1 MPEVTLTIDGR
12 KVTVEKGTTILE
24 AARRAAIHIP
34 TLCYL
39 PKFKKPP
46 ASCRL
51 CVVEVEGKNKLIA
64 SCATPVSEGMV
75 VATNTEKVKT
85 ARRVIMEL
93 LFSEHYGD
101 CIAPCSLD
109 CPANIDIQGYI
120 AHIAAGRYLE
130 ALELIKEKNPL
141 PLSVGRV
148 CPRFCESRCRRNLV
162 DGSVAIN
169 HLKRFV
175 ADYGLAHK
183 ESIPVLQ
190 RPFTDHRVAVIGGGP
205 AGLTAAY
212 YLARRG
218 HQVTIFEAMPALGGM
233 LRYGIP
239 EYRLPKKIL
248 DAEIQFILDL
258 GVEARC
264 GQKWGRDFSL
274 ESLKQEGFESIF
286 IGIGAWKSRPMGIE
300 GEDSPGVFSGID
312 FLCKF
317 AEGEQVHV
325 GSRVAIIGGGNTA
338 IDAARTCLRIGASEA
353 TIVYRRSRME
363 MPASHREIKEAED
376 EGVKFFLMAAPT
388 RITPGDGFLNLEIQ
402 RMKLGEPDQSG
413 RRRPV
418 PVPGSESVMQVD
430 SVIAAIGQLVEIGK
444 CHTEGLT
451 EGLGLT
457 RWNTIEAA
465 SSTLVTNL
473 EGIFAGGDAVSGP
486 RTVIEAIAQGRKA
499 ADAIHTYLTERKI
512 GTPHIPFNITK
523 GEFFEDVDLRNFEEV
538 PPRSRQKMPIR
549 HPKALAGDFGEVETG
564 YTEEV
569 AVKEAE
575 RCLGCGCHAVDKCII
590 RREAP
595 QYNVDLSHYGIGTR
609 LNYKVDR
616 SHPFITID
624 LNKCVLCRRC
634 KNVCEYEAIN
644 LEEGELENVDQLR
657 AISLTINDNCVFC
670 GLCADNCPTGALVKK
685 ETEQSLA
692 GELRQVR
699 TVCPYCGTGC
709 NLILNIR
716 GEKLVEVSSD
726 PGFIPNQGHLC
737 VKGRFGH
744 DFIKHPDRLIKPMI
758 RKDGELQAC
767 SWDEALGL
775 IARRLKEL
783 KETYGPESLGVFCSA
798 KCTNE
803 ENYLMQKL
811 ARAVLGTNNI
821 DHCARL

>member
-1 MPEVTLTIDGR
+1 MPEVTLTIDGQ
-12 KVTVEKGTTILE
+12 KVTVEKGTTILK
-24 AARRAAIHIP
+24 AAQKAAIHIP

-39 PKFKKPP
+39 PQFKKPP

-51 CVVEVEGKNKLIA
+51 CVVEVEGKSKLIA

-75 VATNTEKVKT
+75 VATNSERVRT
-85 ARRVIMEL
+85 ARRVILEL

-101 CIAPCSLD
+101 CIAPCSLA

-130 ALELIKEKNPL
+130 ALELIKEKNPI

-169 HLKRFV
+169 HLKRFA
-175 ADYGLAHK
+175 ADDGLLHQ
-183 ESIPVLQ
+183 ESIHIP
-190 RPFTDHRVAVIGGGP
+190 RPSLNGHRVAVIGGGP

-218 HQVTIFEAMPALGGM
+218 YQVTIFEAMAALGGM

-248 DAEIQFILDL
+248 DAEIQSILDL
-258 GVEARC
+258 GVEART
-264 GQKWGRDFSL
+264 GQKWGKDFSL
-274 ESLKQEGFESIF
+274 KSLKEDGFEAIF
-286 IGIGAWKSRPMGIE
+286 VGIGAWKSRPMGIE
-300 GEDSPGVFSGID
+300 GEDLPGVFSGID
-312 FLCKF
+312 FLRKF
-317 AEGEQVHV
+317 AEGEKIRV

-338 IDAARTCLRIGASEA
+338 IDAARTCLRLGADKV

-363 MPASHREIKEAED
+363 MPASHREIREAEE

-388 RITPGDGFLNLEIQ
+388 RITPGGGFLNLEVQ

-418 PVPGSESVMQVD
+418 PIPASETCLQVEN
-430 SVIAAIGQLVEIGK
+430 VIAAIGQLVDIGK
-444 CHTEGLT
+444 CHAEGLT
-451 EGLGLT
+451 EGLDLT
-457 RWNTIEAA
+457 RWNTIAAA
-465 SSTLVTNL
+465 SGTYATNL
-473 EGIFAGGDAVSGP
+473 EGVFAGGDSVSGP

-499 ADAIHTYLTERKI
+499 AEAIHTHLTERRVEA
-512 GTPHIPFNITK
+512 PRAPFNVTK
-523 GEFFEDVDLRNFEEV
+523 GEFFEEVDLRNFEDV
-538 PPRSRQKMPIR
+538 PPLSRQKMPIR
-549 HPKALAGDFGEVETG
+549 HPKTLVGDFGALETG
-564 YTEEV
+564 YTEDM
-569 AVKEAE
+569 AVKEAA
-575 RCLGCGCHAVDKCII
+575 RCLGCGCYAVDKCVI

-595 QYNVDLSHYGIGTR
+595 GYAVDFSHYGIGTR

-634 KNVCEYEAIN
+634 KKVCEYDAIN
-644 LEEGELENVDQLR
+644 LEEGDLSSIGELR

-685 ETEQSLA
+685 ETEQALA
-692 GELRQVR
+692 GELKQVK

-726 PGFIPNQGHLC
+726 PSFLPNKGHLC

-744 DFIKHPDRLIKPMI
+744 DFIKHPDRLTKPMI
-758 RKDGELQAC
+758 RKDGELQTC
-767 SWDEALGL
+767 SWNEALEL
-775 IARRLKEL
+775 IAQRLKEIR
-783 KETYGPESLGVFCSA
+783 ETYGPESLGVLSSA

-811 ARAVLGTNNI
+811 ARAVLGTNNV
-821 DHCARL
+821 DQCARL